1 LNVNHAG
8 LPLARTKSG
17 TLKLTQDKVGLRVSA
32 ELDRSDPDVQAILPK
47 MRRGDLDEMSFAF
60 RVTKQEWSDD
70 YLDRTITEVNLSRGD
85 VSIVSFGANP
95 TTVAA
100 LRAALAD
107 EDVRAQL
114 FAELDE
120 QRVLTTATSDEAEA
134 DEVEAAP
141 VEVVDDPLPPAAEAD
156 VDELDDGDDEERGGG
171 LTGSV
176 PAITYHLTQLVD
188 RRLPA

>member
-1 LNVNHAG
+1 
-8 LPLARTKSG
+8 
-17 TLKLTQDKVGLRVSA
+17 
-32 ELDRSDPDVQAILPK
+32 
-47 MRRGDLDEMSFAF
+47 
-60 RVTKQEWSDD
+60 
-70 YLDRTITEVNLSRGD
+70 

-156 VDELDDGDDEERGGG
+156 VDELDDGDDEERGEG

-176 PAITYHLTQLVD
+176 PAMTYHLTQLVD